1 MSLKSTLLSVLTP
14 LKEVNH
20 IWDEHLL
27 EPYFMVDT
35 LTMMPFE
42 LSMNLGKKVLEDFKN
57 FKFIEDIKKIELDA
71 CDLVQ

>member
-1 MSLKSTLLSVLTP
+1 
-14 LKEVNH
+14 
-20 IWDEHLL
+20 
-27 EPYFMVDT
+27 MVDT

-71 CDLVQ
+71 CNLVQ